1 MPTAYHFPIFIAVS
15 LAAFYLVLRFALRR
29 RPNPPPAAS
38 VLGIASVVVVGGMIF
53 AKYGANHGWHWAIY
67 YGVPAA
73 LTLLLPPLAFRMRTR
88 EAVEY
93 LILAWCTSP
102 LIHVLFAF
110 FLGWK
115 EYLPFIHVPAM
126 WEL

>member
-1 MPTAYHFPIFIAVS
+1 MPTIYHFPIFIAVS
-15 LAAFYLVLRFALRR
+15 LAAFYLVLRCALRR
-29 RPNPPPAAS
+29 RASAPARTG
-38 VLGIASVVVVGGMIF
+38 VLGIVSIVVVGGMIF
-53 AKYGANHGWHWAIY
+53 AKYGANHDWHWAIY

-88 EAVEY
+88 ELVEY

-102 LIHVLFAF
+102 LIHVLFSF

-115 EYLPFIHVPAM
+115 EYLPFIAVPAI